1 MLFTTWVSRIFK
13 LLIPNFCDFFWTKL
27 LNGLLTRPTTHHIF
41 SRIPNPRVSKFQE
54 CFNQSESEEA
64 LFEWTRLFFYC
75 LKYRENW
82 KLGIR
87 NWWKHVVNSSKV
99 INSSFYRVYM
109 CSMNPTLSLGSPSSS
124 YTNLFDRIHA
134 NKNQFLLDNE
144 V

>member
-1 MLFTTWVSRIFK
+1 MGYSLGLLLTIFFHEFPI
-13 LLIPNFCDFFWTKL
+13 LGFPNFKNVSTNQNQNKPCLFL
-27 LNGLLTRPTTHHIF
+27 VCLNE
-41 SRIPNPRVSKFQE
+41 QD
-54 CFNQSESEEA
+54 
-64 LFEWTRLFFYC
+64 FFYC

-82 KLGIR
+82 KHGIR
-87 NWWKHVVNSSKV
+87 NWRKHVVNSSKV

>member
-1 MLFTTWVSRIFK
+1 MGFT
-13 LLIPNFCDFFWTKL
+13 NFQITNSQFFWTKL
-27 LNGLLTRPTTHHIF
+27 LNGPRPTTHHIF

-54 CFNQSESEEA
+54 CFNQSESEQA
-64 LFEWTRLFFYC
+64 LFVWMNKTFFYC

-124 YTNLFDRIHA
+124 YTNLFDRTYTCKQKPIP
-134 NKNQFLLDNE
+134 FR
-144 V
+144 